1 MYVYA
6 IKCVWSL
13 SAGNMVIN
21 QIMYSNILSTSFYHC
36 SKSIQTHHTFN
47 LSFIIITME
56 EKHLH
61 CHQPAQS
68 SSRRMYCTVPYFA
81 HLQMSFMR
89 IFLRYAEELRSKR
102 RLNLIDLEKSLRQHD
117 NISQQKHFSYVNQ
130 CEQGTLTLA
139 NSKWIP

>member
-102 RLNLIDLEKSLRQHD
+102 RLNLIDLEKSLRQHQPAKAFQLCKSMWAGYSD
-117 NISQQKHFSYVNQ
+117 LSQLEMDTIK
-130 CEQGTLTLA
+130 
-139 NSKWIP
+139 